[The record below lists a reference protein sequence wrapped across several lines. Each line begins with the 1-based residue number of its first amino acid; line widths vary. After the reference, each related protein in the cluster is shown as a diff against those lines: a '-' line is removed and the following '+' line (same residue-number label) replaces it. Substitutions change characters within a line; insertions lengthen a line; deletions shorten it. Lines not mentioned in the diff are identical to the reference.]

1 MVLVPRPEQE
11 QRAVAGRRTIGRG
24 IFLAASEADQFEHLP
39 DATAY
44 FITTAA
50 SEAVGNVR
58 FDGQI
63 GEQRVRLEQN
73 PVVAGLWGKV
83 RNVAVAEVQLATV
96 LLLQTGDAAQ
106 QRGLAAARRAEQAH
120 QLTGGDVEGD
130 VIQRSERAEA
140 FLYAA
145 HFHRRTGVGQ
155 GSCDGRIHGQTSSS
169 RWGQS

>member
-1 MVLVPRPEQE
+1 LAAGQLAGVL
-11 QRAVAGRRTIGRG
+11 
-24 IFLAASEADQFEHLP
+24 FLAAGEADQFQHLP
-39 DATAY
+39 DAAAH
-44 FITTAA
+44 FVATAA
-50 SEAVGNVR
+50 GEAVGNVR

-63 GEQRVRLEQN
+63 GEQRVGLEQN
-73 PVVAGLWGKV
+73 PVVAGLRGEV
-83 RNVAVAEVQLATV
+83 RDVAIAEVQLAAV
-96 LLLQTGDAAQ
+96 LFFQTGDAAQ

-130 VIQRSERAEA
+130 VIQRGESAEA
-140 FLYAA
+140 FLHAA